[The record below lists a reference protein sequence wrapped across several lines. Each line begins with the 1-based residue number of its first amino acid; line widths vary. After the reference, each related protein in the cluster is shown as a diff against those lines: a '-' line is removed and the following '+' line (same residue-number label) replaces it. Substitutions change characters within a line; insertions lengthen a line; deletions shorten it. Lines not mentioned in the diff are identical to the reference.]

1 MSNSCPQPL
10 WTPLG
15 LSPRQSETHAHE
27 QMCWSEARGC
37 RPCDCGDSPS
47 GETQLTPAARQL
59 ARLPSQ
65 TRENGRETACRS
77 QGCGANSSSHGA
89 IGPLTALLRWFP
101 KVFCRGWYGFVQ
113 VAGAAAGRGVSLT
126 QGVSGLPEIFRTR
139 LLGFFRLLLVIPGE
153 MRGPRWES
161 CTPDP
166 SGACVDYR
174 TIRST
179 GQ

>member
-1 MSNSCPQPL
+1 MESEVDDLVRQRDRPSSRSHL
-10 WTPLG
+10 VEG
-15 LSPRQSETHAHE
+15 LAA
-27 QMCWSEARGC
+27 ARGVGRQWGAEQC
-37 RPCDCGDSPS
+37 PGRGRRCGTVGEERRQEKPVGRSIVRP
-47 GETQLTPAARQL
+47 
-59 ARLPSQ
+59 
-65 TRENGRETACRS
+65 
-77 QGCGANSSSHGA
+77 
-89 IGPLTALLRWFP
+89 
-101 KVFCRGWYGFVQ
+101 
-113 VAGAAAGRGVSLT
+113 AAGRPDRRERRREPVEVELRCLPGATGRIPCRDGLRRRGLHRRGCVGHGRL
-126 QGVSGLPEIFRTR
+126 GLPEIFRTR

>member
-1 MSNSCPQPL
+1 MAGKRTTFRAEFKKQL
-10 WTPLG
+10 VELY
-15 LSPRQSETHAHE
+15 LQEQHE
-27 QMCWSEARGC
+27 K
-37 RPCDCGDSPS
+37 
-47 GETQLTPAARQL
+47 TL
-59 ARLPSQ
+59 AQ
-65 TRENGRETACRS
+65 VARENGVGVETLRVWVKKHRA
-77 QGCGANSSSHGA
+77 AN
-89 IGPLTALLRWFP
+89 P
-101 KVFCRGWYGFVQ
+101 
-113 VAGAAAGRGVSLT
+113 
-126 QGVSGLPEIFRTR
+126 GLPEIFRTR

>member
-1 MSNSCPQPL
+1 MTARYAAAYVSAGKKERSRVLDQVGGV
-10 WTPLG
+10 TG
-15 LSPRQSETHAHE
+15 
-27 QMCWSEARGC
+27 WSRDNARH
-37 RPCDCGDSPS
+37 R
-47 GETQLTPAARQL
+47 LTVAAR
-59 ARLPSQ
+59 ARP
-65 TRENGRETACRS
+65 G
-77 QGCGANSSSHGA
+77 
-89 IGPLTALLRWFP
+89 
-101 KVFCRGWYGFVQ
+101 
-113 VAGAAAGRGVSLT
+113 
-126 QGVSGLPEIFRTR
+126 GLPEIFRTR

>member
-1 MSNSCPQPL
+1 MGVADLPACPARPL
-10 WTPLG
+10 VVLG
-15 LSPRQSETHAHE
+15 CAPWGLDGQVVAGGGGPVA
-27 QMCWSEARGC
+27 
-37 RPCDCGDSPS
+37 
-47 GETQLTPAARQL
+47 
-59 ARLPSQ
+59 
-65 TRENGRETACRS
+65 TACRACQFLA
-77 QGCGANSSSHGA
+77 QGQWVGRCRSSRRLVEA
-89 IGPLTALLRWFP
+89 IRAATRMILRRRLLQRALGR
-101 KVFCRGWYGFVQ
+101 
-113 VAGAAAGRGVSLT
+113 AAAVAAARARLKAITAQETQAALATYLPEGRWASAL
-126 QGVSGLPEIFRTR
+126 SGLPEIFRTR